1 MTEADRPGADLPVA
15 GPFAGPVPVLLVHGI
30 RTSATMWRHQLEWL
44 EAAGHPVLA
53 IDLPGHGARLGEPFT
68 AAAALAAIDA
78 GVDALG
84 GTALLVGLS
93 LGGYWSIAYAALHP
107 EKVIALVAAGSSF
120 QPSGPGLAGYRLL
133 ARSIRRLPD
142 RGLALHTVLVR
153 RMLPEPGATDV
164 LAGGVALDV
173 MDAGLGATGTL
184 TPVADLRRYPG
195 RVWLVNG
202 AFDHFRLHQ
211 KRFLTAARHGTLVI
225 VPRASHLVS
234 LHQPDR
240 FDRVLRRII
249 TLVEGDPALPASKSV
264 GGEPR

>member
-1 MTEADRPGADLPVA
+1 MM
-15 GPFAGPVPVLLVHGI
+15 PVPVLLVHGI
-30 RTSATMWRHQLEWL
+30 RTSASMWRHQQEMLS
-44 EAAGHPVLA
+44 AAGHPVLA
-53 IDLPGHGARLGEPFT
+53 IDLPGHGSRLHEVFT
-68 AAAALAAIDA
+68 VEGALAAIDA
-78 GVDALG
+78 GVDRLG
-84 GTALLVGLS
+84 GPVLLVGLS
-93 LGGYWSIAYAALHP
+93 LGGYYAIAYAARRPDRVLG
-107 EKVIALVAAGSSF
+107 LVAASSSF
-120 QPSGPGLAGYRLL
+120 VPSGPGLTGYRAL
-133 ARSIRRLPD
+133 AGLIHRLPD
-142 RGLALHTVLVR
+142 RGLGLHTFLVR
-153 RMLPEPGATDV
+153 RTLPPAGVKDV

-173 MDAGLGATGTL
+173 MAAGLAETGRL
-184 TPVADLRRYPG
+184 TPLADLRAYPG